1 LARIYYEQGRFEDA
15 IQVLQSIIEL
25 QPKSDVLYSATA
37 VLQRKLGRLDEAKET
52 LLRGFKASDGASAEI
67 NYNLGLILLELGD
80 LDGAARHAELAYDLG
95 YPLPGLRAKLQ
106 RLGRM

>member
-1 LARIYYEQGRFEDA
+1 ML
-15 IQVLQSIIEL
+15 
-25 QPKSDVLYSATA
+25 
-37 VLQRKLGRLDEAKET
+37 
-52 LLRGFKASDGASAEI
+52 GFKASDGASAEI